1 MAKLFRITT
10 VPVSVEKL
18 LGKQLTFMN
27 QFYEVTAISSD
38 KEDLERVGQELGV
51 KTKAIEMTRKITPI
65 QDLKS
70 LWQMY
75 CYLKK
80 EKPGIVH
87 THTPKAGLIGMIA
100 AKLAGIKV
108 RLHTV
113 AGLPLMET
121 SGVKRKV
128 LNLVEKLTYA
138 CATKVYPNSY
148 GLKDFILKEKF
159 CPPHKL
165 KVIGNGST
173 NGIDTAYF
181 NPALFSPQQKKEIR
195 QQWQLEEDDFV
206 WIFVGRLVKD
216 KGINELVAAFRQL
229 TEELNDL
236 ANERRNNSVDN
247 LRKTAPK
254 LLLVGPLEP
263 ELDPLLP
270 ETLRE
275 MEHNKNILT
284 VGYQK
289 DVRPYLAAADALI
302 FPSYREGFPNVVMQ
316 AGAMELPS
324 IVTDINGCNEIIKNN
339 ENGMIISV
347 KNKDQIYNAL
357 LKLMA
362 DLTLYNKM
370 KSQAREYI
378 VQHYDQKLIW
388 NAILEEYR
396 ELTNK

>member
-38 KEDLERVGQELGV
+38 KEDLERVGQELGIR
-51 KTKAIEMTRKITPI
+51 TKAIEMTRKITPI

-75 CYLKK
+75 CYFKK

-181 NPALFSPQQKKEIR
+181 NPALFSTQQKKEIR
-195 QQWQLEEDDFV
+195 QQWQLEDGDFV

-229 TEELNDL
+229 IEELNDSE
-236 ANERRNNSVDN
+236 NKNSTVDN
-247 LRKTAPK
+247 IRNRAPK
-254 LLLVGPLEP
+254 LLLVGPLES

-324 IVTDINGCNEIIKNN
+324 IVTNINGCNEIVKNN

-362 DLTLYNKM
+362 DLSLYNKL
-370 KSQAREYI
+370 KSEAREDI
-378 VQHYDQKLIW
+378 VQRYDQKLIW
-388 NAILEEYR
+388 NAILAEYR
-396 ELTNK
+396 EMIK

>member
-75 CYLKK
+75 CYLKQ
-80 EKPGIVH
+80 EKPDIVH

-181 NPALFSPQQKKEIR
+181 NPALFSPHQKKEIR

-229 TEELNDL
+229 TEEFNDSE
-236 ANERRNNSVDN
+236 NKNSSVDN
-247 LRKTAPK
+247 IRNRAPK

-284 VGYQK
+284 VGYQN
-289 DVRPYLAAADALI
+289 DVRPYLAAADALV

-324 IVTDINGCNEIIKNN
+324 IVTDINGCNEIVKNN

-347 KNKDQIYNAL
+347 KNRDQIYNAL

-362 DLTLYNKM
+362 DLSLYSKM

-378 VQHYDQKLIW
+378 VQRYDQKLIW
-388 NAILEEYR
+388 NAILAEYR
-396 ELTNK
+396 EMIK